1 MGWLPVS
8 GTTGSA
14 VGARDE
20 AAAPR
25 RQRALQSTPAALA
38 IAAATV
44 LGLGLRVYQL
54 ARPGQ
59 LLSVAWY
66 DDGVYYASALRL
78 TDGVL
83 PYRDF
88 IFAQPPGI
96 TLLMTPAALLAK
108 VVGTD
113 WGMAVGRLLTLL
125 ASTASVV
132 LAGLLVRHRGLLA
145 VVVTCGVL
153 AVYPGSVTTTYTI
166 FLEPWVVLFCLVA
179 ALAVFDRDRLAGGR
193 RIVWGGLAFGF
204 AGAIESWAIL
214 PVLVVVL
221 LSLATPAKTVRL
233 VAGVAAG
240 FLVPVLPFA
249 ALSPRRFYESVFIAQ
264 LVRYGQPRVPV
275 WARLNDLTGLNALHG
290 LGHTTVL
297 VTALTLAGFV
307 LATAVAA
314 AARHGPPPPLEW
326 FALLTMALIVIA
338 FMWPPGFFFHFPAFL
353 APFLALSL
361 SLPISRLLPGG
372 DRARAGPG
380 WLATA
385 VACVLIGVFA
395 VIQAGS
401 ENALVPRVGPA
412 ALAAARRAIPPGA
425 CVFTDQVSFT
435 IAADRFSSSAPGC
448 SEMIDP
454 LGTDYALTPG
464 RDGLNGAGRFPAV
477 VAMMRQAFGH
487 AQFVWLAGRYNLRRI
502 AWSPSLRAYFASH
515 FTRVL
520 TDAKGDALYVR
531 HGVHPR

>member
-1 MGWLPVS
+1 M
-8 GTTGSA
+8 TGSA
-14 VGARDE
+14 VGARDGT
-20 AAAPR
+20 AAPQ
-25 RQRALQSTPAALA
+25 RQRAHRFTPVALA
-38 IAAATV
+38 IAAATT
-44 LGLGLRVYQL
+44 LGFGLRVYQL

-78 TDGVL
+78 SGGVL

-108 VVGTD
+108 VIGTD
-113 WGMAVGRLLTLL
+113 WGMAVARILTLL
-125 ASTASVV
+125 ASTASVA

-179 ALAVFDRDRLAGGR
+179 ALTVFDGDRLGGSR
-193 RIVWGGLAFGF
+193 RLVWGGVAFGF

-221 LSLATPAKTVRL
+221 LSLATPAKAMRL
-233 VAGVAAG
+233 VTGIAAG

-249 ALSPRRFYESVFIAQ
+249 ALAPRRFYESVFVAQ
-264 LVRYGQPRVPV
+264 LVRYRQPRVPV
-275 WARLNDLTGLNALHG
+275 WTRLDDLTGLSALHG
-290 LGHTTVL
+290 GPGHTTVL
-297 VTALTLAGFV
+297 VTVLALAGFV
-307 LATAVAA
+307 LTTAVAA
-314 AARHGPPPPLEW
+314 ALWHGPPPPLES
-326 FALLTMALIVIA
+326 FALLTTALVVIA
-338 FMWPPGFFFHFPAFL
+338 FMWPPGFYFHFPAFL

-361 SLPISRLLPGG
+361 ALPLSRLLPGG
-372 DRARAGPG
+372 DRPRARPE

-385 VACVLIGVFA
+385 VACVLIGGFA

-401 ENALVPRVGPA
+401 ETALAPRVSPA
-412 ALAAARRAIPPGA
+412 ALAAARRVIPPGA
-425 CVFTDQVSFT
+425 CVVTDQVSFT
-435 IAADRFSSSAPGC
+435 IAANRFSSSAPGC

-454 LGTDYALTPG
+454 LGAEYALTPG
-464 RDGLNGAGRFPAV
+464 RDGLTGAGRFPAV
-477 VAMMRQAFGH
+477 VAIMRQAFGH
-487 AQFVWLAGRYNLRRI
+487 AQYVWLAGRYNLRRI

-520 TDAKGDALYVR
+520 TDAEGDALYVR
-531 HGVHPR
+531 HGARQR